1 MIHSM
6 TGFAS
11 KTFALT
17 ANTHHNAQITVHI
30 KTLNS
35 RFFEA
40 QMKVTHVFSHLET
53 KISSLLKNNLKR
65 GFVTISLYA
74 DNKNLFKG
82 SVQADMSTVQSYVN
96 AIQEIQKE
104 CMLPGTV
111 TINDIIHLAN
121 VFASNDLPLDE
132 AVEQE
137 ILEHVAQVIASVL
150 ESRALEG
157 AALGKDLQERIAL
170 MDSEIKH
177 IETRAQILL
186 AEQKE
191 KVSTLNAQT
200 LTETDPQSEARKT
213 MLYTTLDKMDIHE
226 EIVRFKNH
234 LKNLVDQLNAPT
246 IEKGKRLDFTLQ
258 ELAREINTI
267 SAKCADGILGT
278 HAINIKVELEKARE
292 QAQNIV

>member
-11 KTFALT
+11 KTFTLSTQAHNNAL
-17 ANTHHNAQITVHI
+17 ITVHI

-53 KISSLLKNNLKR
+53 KISALLKNNLKR
-65 GFVTISLYA
+65 GFVTISLYV

-82 SVQADMSTVQSYVN
+82 AVHADMSTVQSYVA
-96 AIQEIQKE
+96 AIDDIQKQ
-104 CMLPGTV
+104 CILPGTV
-111 TINDIIHLAN
+111 TINDIINLPN

-137 ILEHVAQVIASVL
+137 ILTHIEHVIATVL

-170 MDSEIKH
+170 MHAEIIA
-177 IETRAQILL
+177 IETRAHILL

-213 MLYTTLDKMDIHE
+213 MLYATLDKMDIHE

-234 LKNLVDQLNAPT
+234 LKNLLDQLNAPT
-246 IEKGKRLDFTLQ
+246 MEKGKRLDFTLQ

>member
-1 MIHSM
+1 MIQSM

-11 KTFALT
+11 KTFTLSTPA
-17 ANTHHNAQITVHI
+17 HHNALITVHI

-53 KISSLLKNNLKR
+53 KISTLLKNNLKR
-65 GFVTISLYA
+65 GFVTISLYV

-82 SVQADMSTVQSYVN
+82 AVQADMSTVQSYVT
-96 AIQEIQKE
+96 AIQQIQKE
-104 CMLPGTV
+104 CTLPGSV
-111 TINDIIHLAN
+111 TINDIIALPN

-137 ILEHVAQVIASVL
+137 ILAHVTQVITAVL
-150 ESRALEG
+150 ESRTLEG
-157 AALGKDLQERIAL
+157 TVLGKDLQERIAL

-177 IETRAQILL
+177 IESRAQVLL
-186 AEQKE
+186 TEQKE
-191 KVSTLNAQT
+191 KVSALNAQT
-200 LTETDPQSEARKT
+200 ITETDPQSEARKT
-213 MLYTTLDKMDIHE
+213 MLYATLDKMDIHE

-234 LKNLVDQLNAPT
+234 LKNLVDQLNTPA

-267 SAKCADGILGT
+267 SAKCADGVLGT